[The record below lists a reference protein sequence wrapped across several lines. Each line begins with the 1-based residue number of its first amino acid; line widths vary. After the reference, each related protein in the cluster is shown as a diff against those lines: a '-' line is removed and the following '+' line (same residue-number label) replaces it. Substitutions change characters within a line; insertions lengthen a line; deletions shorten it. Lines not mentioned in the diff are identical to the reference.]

1 MTEVAMERREGSV
14 RGALIELARRM
25 LAVGL
30 TSGTSGNLS
39 ARLGDRVLVT
49 PSGVPYADL
58 TEDSIVAL
66 DLEGRPAGAGLKP
79 SVDAPIHCAV
89 YRARP
94 ELGGFVH
101 THSPHAV
108 AFAIVGEP
116 IPPLQIE
123 AAGYLGGAVRV
134 MDYLPPADASV
145 AERVPE
151 ALGADR
157 AILVPNHGVYAV
169 GETVDAAFTAAQVV
183 EDSARV
189 AWLARSLGTP
199 RELPRSEID
208 RLHEFIHHRYG
219 QR

>member
-1 MTEVAMERREGSV
+1 MERREGSV
-14 RGALIELARRM
+14 RGVLIDLAQRM
-25 LAVGL
+25 LAAGL

-39 ARLGDRVLVT
+39 ARLGNRVLIT
-49 PSGVPYADL
+49 PSGVAYGDL
-58 TEDSIVAL
+58 TEDAIVAL
-66 DLEGRPAGAGLKP
+66 DLEGQTVRHGPKP

-108 AFAIVGEP
+108 AFAIVGEA

-134 MDYLPPADASV
+134 MDYLPPADATV
-145 AERVPE
+145 ADRVPQ
-151 ALGADR
+151 ALGSDR
-157 AILVPNHGVYAV
+157 AILLPNHGVYAV
-169 GETVDAAFTAAQVV
+169 GETIDAAFTAAQIV

-199 RELPRSEID
+199 RELPQAEID

>member
-1 MTEVAMERREGSV
+1 MERREGSV
-14 RGALIELARRM
+14 RGALIELAQRM
-25 LAVGL
+25 LAIGL
-30 TSGTSGNLS
+30 ASGTSGNIS

-49 PSGVPYADL
+49 PSGVPYDDL
-58 TEDSIVAL
+58 TEDAIVAL
-66 DLEGRPAGAGLKP
+66 DLAGRPARPGLKP

-94 ELGGFVH
+94 DLGGFVH

-108 AFAIVGEP
+108 AFSIVGEP

-123 AAGYLGGAVRV
+123 AAGYLGGAIRV
-134 MDYLPPADASV
+134 MEYLPPADPNV

-151 ALGADR
+151 ALGGDR
-157 AILVPNHGVYAV
+157 AILLPNHGVYAV
-169 GETVDAAFTAAQVV
+169 GETVDAAFVAAQIV
-183 EDSARV
+183 EESARV

-199 RELPRSEID
+199 RQLPQTEID

>member
-1 MTEVAMERREGSV
+1 MERRE
-14 RGALIELARRM
+14 RPIREALVELAQRM

-58 TEDSIVAL
+58 TEVSIVAL
-66 DLEGRPAGAGLKP
+66 DLEGRPVGPGLKP
-79 SVDAPIHCAV
+79 SVDAPVHCAV

-145 AERVPE
+145 AGRVPE
-151 ALGADR
+151 ALAGDR
-157 AILVPNHGVYAV
+157 AILLPNHGVYAV
-169 GETVDAAFTAAQVV
+169 GETVDAAFAAAQIV

>member
-1 MTEVAMERREGSV
+1 MERRERTV
-14 RGALIELARRM
+14 REELVELAQRM
-25 LAVGL
+25 LAAGL
-30 TSGTSGNLS
+30 TTGTSGNLS

-49 PSGVPYADL
+49 PSGVPYPEL
-58 TEDSIVAL
+58 TEASLVAV
-66 DLEGRPAGAGLKP
+66 DLEGRPVGEGLKP
-79 SVDAPIHCAV
+79 SVDTPVHVAV
-89 YRARP
+89 YRRRP
-94 ELGGFVH
+94 EIRGFVH

-134 MDYLPPADASV
+134 IDYVPPADPSQ

-151 ALGADR
+151 ALGDDR
-157 AILVPNHGVYAV
+157 AILVPNHGVYAA
-169 GETVDAAFTAAQVV
+169 GETIATAFATAQIV

-189 AWLARSLGTP
+189 AWLARALGTP
-199 RELPRSEID
+199 RPVRDDEIA
-208 RLHEFIHHRYG
+208 RLHTFIHHRYG

>member
-1 MTEVAMERREGSV
+1 MERREGSV
-14 RGALIELARRM
+14 RGALIELAQRM

-58 TEDSIVAL
+58 TEASIVAL
-66 DLEGRPAGAGLKP
+66 DLEGRPIGTGLKP
-79 SVDAPIHCAV
+79 SVDAPTHCAV

-134 MDYLPPADASV
+134 MDYLPPADPTV

-151 ALGADR
+151 ALADDR
-157 AILVPNHGVYAV
+157 AILLRNHGVYAV
-169 GETVDAAFTAAQVV
+169 GETVDAAFAAAQLV

-189 AWLARSLGTP
+189 AWLARSIGTP
-199 RELPRSEID
+199 RELPQAEID
-208 RLHEFIHHRYG
+208 RLHDFIHHRYG

>member
-1 MTEVAMERREGSV
+1 MERHERSIRSELV
-14 RGALIELARRM
+14 ELAQRM
-25 LAVGL
+25 LATGL
-30 TSGTSGNLS
+30 TTGTSGNLS
-39 ARLGDRVLVT
+39 ARFGERVLVT
-49 PSGVPYADL
+49 PSGVPYDEL
-58 TEDSIVAL
+58 TEASLVAI
-66 DLEGRPAGAGLKP
+66 DLAGRPLGPGLKP
-79 SVDAPIHCAV
+79 SVDTPVHLAT
-89 YRARP
+89 YRRRP

-134 MDYLPPADASV
+134 MDYLPPADPSQ

-151 ALGADR
+151 ALGRDR
-157 AILVPNHGVYAV
+157 AILAPNHGVYAV
-169 GETVDAAFTAAQVV
+169 GETLAGAFATAQMV

-189 AWLARSLGTP
+189 AWLARALGTP
-199 RELPRSEID
+199 RPVPPDEIA
-208 RLHEFIHHRYG
+208 RLHEFIHQRYG

>member
-1 MTEVAMERREGSV
+1 MERRDGSV
-14 RGALIELARRM
+14 RGALVELAQRL
-25 LAVGL
+25 LAAGL
-30 TSGTSGNLS
+30 ISGTSGNLS
-39 ARLGDRVLVT
+39 ARLGDRVLIT

-66 DLEGRPAGAGLKP
+66 DLDGRPARPGLKP

-108 AFAIVGEP
+108 AFAIVGEA

-123 AAGYLGGAVRV
+123 AAGYLGGAVRL
-134 MDYLPPADASV
+134 MDYLPPADPSV

-151 ALGADR
+151 ALGGDR
-157 AILVPNHGVYAV
+157 AILLPNHGVYAV
-169 GETVDAAFTAAQVV
+169 GETVDAAFSAAQIV

-189 AWLARSLGTP
+189 AWLARTLGTP